1 MKIVKG
7 GYRIIGLG
15 GHWDSWTVKRFTS
28 QSSTVILKIFDTAIL
43 KQFTEILRILF
54 RLGH

>member
-28 QSSTVILKIFDTAIL
+28 QYSTDILKIFDTAIL